1 MKTEFVMALLAA
13 ATVLLAMPVRLLD
26 AQVTA
31 TVQVTVRTTGA
42 AQGRPRR
49 DAGILGATDAATTPV
64 RAATVTARGEGL
76 AAVTDA
82 RGVAVLRGLSPGR
95 HALVISAL
103 GFAEATIE
111 VEAVNGRV
119 TRASVVLDPAPL
131 RLTGLDVRVP
141 SRVGGARATVIETS
155 SLPPGVTDLPAA
167 LDRAPGATVVRQGGP
182 GAPAEVQLRGSG
194 GDQVLVLLDG
204 VPINSPL
211 TGVADLSTVDLASI
225 ARIAVIPG
233 TQSARYGPRA
243 LGGVVLLESRD
254 AGGSAGAATAGMGA
268 WSSVETAINGSRG
281 FGSGP
286 REAGE
291 SGGARSISGG
301 EWSISGGVR
310 WRRSDG
316 AFTYDVP
323 DFRGGGETTRENAAF
338 SQAGGDARIA
348 RKGRLNPS
356 LRVHF
361 SDVER
366 GSPGGIGQ
374 PSLSGRQHHWRW
386 GLSAQ
391 VESAESTGSASSAW
405 SADSARSAA
414 VARSAGSAQP
424 ADSPGL
430 ATPTPSRLGG
440 SARADLQWQRAEYI
454 DPSPPFG
461 RAYETLTRVRRAEL
475 ALEGWWGGGA
485 PPVWNAEA
493 VSSRRMSAPFLRA
506 GLHAARLD
514 VDSNV
519 LTARALDLDELGAW
533 ARTGHSWDP
542 GRGIHLDLGAAI
554 RADHHALVDGVTAS
568 PAVDASLTRAGLTLD
583 LRWGRGFSP
592 PGLGD
597 LFFQEGVLVEPNP
610 DLRPER
616 IRGELTATVAQRWSF
631 GPAAG
636 EVRATA
642 YRADIVDMIL
652 WFPDHRFVWSPDN
665 YEVARRGL
673 EVGAT
678 ANLAAFGYSHTVS
691 ANAAWSD
698 VEYTGAVLDGQVAY
712 RPRFTA
718 DLSVGIGLPAGIT
731 LSPSAAHVGERR
743 TVPGSPL
750 NALEAYTLLDAGIGI
765 PLPLGKRAG
774 RLDLAVTNLLDA
786 RAALLADYPLPG
798 RGWSTRIRIEAGR

>member
-31 TVQVTVRTTGA
+31 TVQVTVRTTGT

-49 DAGILGATDAATTPV
+49 DAGIPGATGAATTPV

-95 HALVISAL
+95 HALVFSAL

-131 RLTGLDVRVP
+131 RLTGLDVRVA
-141 SRVGGARATVIETS
+141 SRVGGARATVVETS

-167 LDRAPGATVVRQGGP
+167 LDRVPGATVVRQGGP
-182 GAPAEVQLRGSG
+182 GAPAVVQLRGSG

-286 REAGE
+286 REAGS

-301 EWSISGGVR
+301 EWSISGGAR

-348 RKGRLNPS
+348 RKGGTNPS
-356 LRVHF
+356 LRIHF

-374 PSLSGRQHHWRW
+374 PSLSGRQHHRRW

-391 VESAESTGSASSAW
+391 VESGESTGPAGSAW

-414 VARSAGSAQP
+414 AARSAGSARLADSAQP
-424 ADSPGL
+424 ADGL
-430 ATPTPSRLGG
+430 ARPTPFRLGG
-440 SARADLQWQRAEYI
+440 SAQADLQWQRAEYI

-475 ALEGWWGGGA
+475 ALEGWWRPGA
-485 PPVWNAEA
+485 SGEA
-493 VSSRRMSAPFLRA
+493 LRA

-519 LTARALDLDELGAW
+519 LTTRAIDLDELGAW
-533 ARTGHSWDP
+533 ARAGHSWD
-542 GRGIHLDLGAAI
+542 GHGIHLDLGAAI
-554 RADHHALVDGVTAS
+554 RADDHALVDGITTS
-568 PAVDASLTRAGLTLD
+568 PAVDATLSRAGLTLD
-583 LRWGRGFSP
+583 LRWGRGFAP

-616 IRGELTATVAQRWSF
+616 IRSELTATLAQRWSI

-665 YEVARRGL
+665 YDIARRGL

-678 ANLAAFGYSHTVS
+678 ADVAALGHTHTVS
-691 ANAAWSD
+691 ANAAWSE

-718 DLSVGIGLPAGIT
+718 DLSVGIGLAAGIM

-750 NALEAYTLLDAGIGI
+750 NALEAYTLFDAGIGI

-774 RLDLAVTNLLDA
+774 RLDLAITNLLDA

>member
-1 MKTEFVMALLAA
+1 VKTEFVMALLAA
-13 ATVLLAMPVRLLD
+13 ATVVLAIPVRLLD

-42 AQGRPRR
+42 AQGRPAR
-49 DAGILGATDAATTPV
+49 DAGIPGGTGAATTPV
-64 RAATVTARGEGL
+64 RAATVIARGEGL

-82 RGVAVLRGLSPGR
+82 RGAAVLRGLSPGR

-131 RLTGLDVRVP
+131 RLTGLDVRVA
-141 SRVGGARATVIETS
+141 SRVGGARATVVETS

-167 LDRAPGATVVRQGGP
+167 LDRVPGATVVRQGGP
-182 GAPAEVQLRGSG
+182 GAPAVVQLRGSG

-204 VPINSPL
+204 AAINSPL

-225 ARIAVIPG
+225 ARVAVIPG

-254 AGGSAGAATAGMGA
+254 AGGSAGAATAGMGT
-268 WSSVETAINGSRG
+268 WSSVETAINGWRA
-281 FGSGP
+281 FGSERRGS
-286 REAGE
+286 GE
-291 SGGARSISGG
+291 SGGARLISGG
-301 EWSISGGVR
+301 AWSISGGAR

-348 RKGRLNPS
+348 RKGGVRPS
-356 LRVHF
+356 LRIHF

-374 PSLSGRQHHWRW
+374 PSLSGRQHHRRW

-391 VESAESTGSASSAW
+391 VESGESTGPAGSAW
-405 SADSARSAA
+405 SADSARSADL
-414 VARSAGSAQP
+414 ARSAELARSADSAQP

-430 ATPTPSRLGG
+430 ARPTPSRLEG
-440 SARADLQWQRAEYI
+440 SAQADLQWQRAEYI

-461 RAYETLTRVRRAEL
+461 RAYETLTQVRRAEL
-475 ALEGWWGGGA
+475 ALKGWWRPGA
-485 PPVWNAEA
+485 SGEA
-493 VSSRRMSAPFLRA
+493 LRA

-533 ARTGHSWDP
+533 ARAEHRWDP
-542 GRGIHLDLGAAI
+542 GCGIHLDLGAAI
-554 RADHHALVDGVTAS
+554 RADHHALVDGITTS
-568 PAVDASLTRAGLTLD
+568 PAVDATLTRAGLTLG
-583 LRWGRGFSP
+583 LRWGRGFAP

-616 IRGELTATVAQRWSF
+616 IRSELTATLAQRWSI

-665 YEVARRGL
+665 YDVARRGL
-673 EVGAT
+673 ELGA
-678 ANLAAFGYSHTVS
+678 AADLAAFGHTHSFS
-691 ANAAWSD
+691 ANVAWSE

-731 LSPSAAHVGERR
+731 LNPSAAHVGERR

-750 NALEAYTLLDAGIGI
+750 NALEAYTLFDAGIAI

-774 RLDLAVTNLLDA
+774 RLDLAITNLLDE